1 MSSNV
6 NALELPPAGDF
17 VGAFAE
23 ATDAHISVRPATVD
37 DVLVPMTIHRD
48 PADVRTILGLA
59 VANIC
64 LVALVL
70 LMAGVLVYKLLST
83 PPLVVVD
90 RTRDGDRVVSMNG
103 HAITGGVSLTT
114 DKPGDEDKRN
124 AAKEF
129 TTNLYQIDPDPKIRS
144 AAVAKALRMMTPE
157 AARALVELMKQ
168 KQELERQRAEGW
180 QTVWSIQV
188 NSVDKDDAYKVN
200 VVGTQ
205 EITRVVGGAMKQE
218 KRQLIFTLKLIA
230 DPQRRAERNQYTG
243 FLVANIVDYQEIA
256 DPVHPAQAGSAATSA
271 PQTVR

>member
-6 NALELPPAGDF
+6 NALELPQAGDF
-17 VGAFAE
+17 AGVFEE
-23 ATDAHISVRPATVD
+23 ATSVRKAIAD
-37 DVLVPMTIHRD
+37 DPVIPMTIHRD

-70 LMAGVLVYKLLST
+70 LMAGVLVYKLLSA

-103 HAITGGVSLTT
+103 QAITAGVSLTR
-114 DKPGDEDKRN
+114 DKPADEDKRN

-129 TTNLYQIDPDPKIRS
+129 TTSLYQIDPDPKIRS
-144 AAVAKALRMMTPE
+144 TEVAKALRMMTPE

-180 QTVWSIQV
+180 QTVWNMQV
-188 NSVDKDDAYKVN
+188 NSVDKDDPYKVN

-256 DPVHPAQAGSAATSA
+256 DPLHPGQTGSAATSA